1 MPAAKPG
8 FMSSSCRPDNRPVK
22 KGNGAPVISRRPV
35 SYQEK
40 GGGWLMRKHFW
51 TWVVV
56 VAILVTAAGCW
67 LKWEKFQWSDRKT
80 PVEEMPENEEGG
92 GE

>member
-22 KGNGAPVISRRPV
+22 KGKGAPVITRRPV
-35 SYQEK
+35 FVV
-40 GGGWLMRKHFW
+40 GGKDGRSMRKYFW
-51 TWVVV
+51 TWAAV
-56 VAILVTAAGCW
+56 VAILVSAAGCW